1 MVANLI
7 HIYRNTPLGRETL
20 MQSVYFCKK
29 LNVGLSVYIPDTV
42 RFMMKFADDAI
53 QVDLDRS
60 YLTDPKTA
68 LERVRSQVSKMELKP
83 EFLVPANLAS
93 CSLPVV
99 PTDFQFMCCP
109 RGISDL
115 SSKIGLGYIGPT
127 VRRIVQS
134 ARFPVL
140 ITSPAFKAWKSVAV
154 LFGGSDNA
162 LNALRT
168 GIQIS
173 KRTGCPLD
181 LFIHLEQAPSYYLDR
196 IRQSGLEKQL
206 EDQVRHWHCFET
218 GEFAENL
225 YTVPHDA
232 IVLVGAYDHKS
243 IRHVLFGS
251 KLETIQATL
260 ANCLL
265 VCGPRSMAILT
276 ELNTRRKV
284 SSNETFPNYP
294 AQGGILRNGL

>member
-1 MVANLI
+1 MVANLM

-20 MQSVYFCKK
+20 MQSVYFCKT
-29 LNVGLSVYIPDTV
+29 LDVGLSVYIPDAV
-42 RFMMKFADDAI
+42 RFMMKFEETSV
-53 QVDLDRS
+53 QVDLDRF

-68 LERVRSQVSKMELKP
+68 LKRVQSQGAKMELKP

-93 CSLPVV
+93 CGLPVV
-99 PTDFQFMCCP
+99 PADFQFMCCP

-154 LFGGSDNA
+154 LFGGSDSA
-162 LNALRT
+162 INALRS

-173 KRTGCPLD
+173 KRAGCPLD
-181 LFIHLEQAPSYYLDR
+181 LFIDLEREPSYYLDR

-206 EDQVRHWHCFET
+206 KDQVRHWHCFEA

-232 IVLVGAYDHKS
+232 IVLVGAYAHKS
-243 IRHVLFGS
+243 IRHVVFRS
-251 KLETIQATL
+251 KLETVQTTL
-260 ANCLL
+260 ANCIL
-265 VCGPRSMAILT
+265 VCGPRSLSN
-276 ELNTRRKV
+276 LN
-284 SSNETFPNYP
+284 
-294 AQGGILRNGL
+294 